1 MEPRLESVLSR
12 ASLVLVALGPQKQRH
27 VRLVGWKPSPP
38 RALEP
43 EGYPQ
48 QLLPSSTEEER
59 GLEKDRARWGWE
71 APALLLLSGS
81 GGGFQ
86 TSWEAPGLPV
96 GLGKGHGPGCL
107 LVGCH
112 KRSHQMVSSRGPA
125 V

>member
-43 EGYPQ
+43 EGYPR

-71 APALLLLSGS
+71 APALLLLSGVR
-81 GGGFQ
+81 GRF
-86 TSWEAPGLPV
+86 PDM
-96 GLGKGHGPGCL
+96 LGSAWSP
-107 LVGCH
+107 
-112 KRSHQMVSSRGPA
+112 SRFGEGARPRVPA
-125 V
+125 GQLS